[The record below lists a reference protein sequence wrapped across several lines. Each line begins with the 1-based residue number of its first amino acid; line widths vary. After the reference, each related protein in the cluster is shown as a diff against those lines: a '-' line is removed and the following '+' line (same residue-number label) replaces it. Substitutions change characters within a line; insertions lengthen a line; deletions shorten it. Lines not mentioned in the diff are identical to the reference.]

1 MKIITTKKMVN
12 YKNTTLR
19 IFLLTMLLGSLALQS
34 RAQLTPFQSMYYS
47 NRYLLNPALA
57 GMDKTLNVN
66 LNYRQQWS
74 SFPGTPK
81 VGSLTADFSPTEK
94 MGLGLNI
101 NDDQSG
107 LIRSTRVLASYA
119 YHVPLSDRNEHLNFG
134 LSLGFDDSRVDY
146 SKVNGDLSDNEISA
160 YNALKPYVDGAVG
173 AAYTN
178 NNLLISATLPSLEST
193 LFKSS
198 DSRFDADI
206 MMFIGTIAYKFP
218 VPNTA
223 SDLSLEPLAGYRVVK
238 GYKNMADLGLSV
250 AMNRYGLD
258 MQYIYHT
265 NQSMAAGVGFDL
277 KTVVFTF
284 DYNFETGPL
293 TNYTNGAFEL
303 GLKLRLFQK

>member
-1 MKIITTKKMVN
+1 MIN
-12 YKNTTLR
+12 YKTTTFR
-19 IFLLTMLLGSLALQS
+19 IFLLTILLGSLALQT
-34 RAQLTPFQSMYYS
+34 RAQLTPFQSMYYR

-57 GMDKTLNVN
+57 GMDKSLDVN

-81 VGSLTADFSPTEK
+81 VGSLTADFSPTDK

-146 SKVNGDLSDNEISA
+146 NKVNGDLSDNEISA
-160 YNALKPYVDGAVG
+160 YNALKPYIDGAVG

-193 LFKSS
+193 LFKAS

-238 GYKNMADLGLSV
+238 GYKNMADLGLNV

-277 KTVVFTF
+277 KTVLFTF

-293 TNYTNGAFEL
+293 TNYTNGAFEV
-303 GLKLRLFQK
+303 GLKFRLFQKQ